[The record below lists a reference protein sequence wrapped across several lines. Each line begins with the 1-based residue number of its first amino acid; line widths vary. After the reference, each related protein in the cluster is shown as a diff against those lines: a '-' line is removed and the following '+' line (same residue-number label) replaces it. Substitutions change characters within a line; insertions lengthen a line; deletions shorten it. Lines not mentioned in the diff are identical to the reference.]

1 MSAFGLVISITI
13 PILVL
18 LGIVVFVS
26 KQQQKKLGQKAR
38 ARAIKDFV
46 IELTEAFEFLLKV
59 DNQKEIQTLILSRIQ
74 QLNDRY
80 VDSLPKELQSGASA
94 IDINELKQKLANGG
108 NKKSI
113 LTSDREIRYAKKQ
126 FSKIL
131 KSFGPM
137 IKSKMV
143 SEATIMEF
151 RRYLRISVLE
161 MEVDSFTAQGD
172 LAAQRGDVTSASGY
186 YKEARKHLINFKL
199 QYSEKN
205 ERIKSLASKTAAL
218 FNGGEEEQ
226 GSLAKG
232 LSEEEPEKDEHGFP
246 VDPNEDTKQKF

>member
-18 LGIVVFVS
+18 LGVAVFVS

-46 IELTEAFEFLLKV
+46 IELTEAFEFLIKV
-59 DNQKEIQTLILSRIQ
+59 DNQKEIQTLIFSRIQ

-80 VDSLPKELQSGASA
+80 VDSLPKQLKTGASA
-94 IDINELKQKLANGG
+94 VDIEGLKQKLAKGG

-161 MEVDSFTAQGD
+161 MEVDSFTSQGD

-186 YKEARKHLINFKL
+186 YKEARKNLINFKL

-218 FNGGEEEQ
+218 FNGGEEKQ

-232 LSEEEPEKDEHGFP
+232 LSEEKPEKDEHGFP